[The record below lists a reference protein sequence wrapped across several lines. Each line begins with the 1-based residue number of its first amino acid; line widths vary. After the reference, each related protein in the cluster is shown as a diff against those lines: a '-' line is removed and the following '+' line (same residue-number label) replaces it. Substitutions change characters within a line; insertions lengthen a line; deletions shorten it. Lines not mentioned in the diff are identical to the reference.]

1 MGLLGFEPRT
11 YGLKVRCSNQLSYSP
26 TTILQGPAGQ
36 ATGPQ
41 NGRKPRW
48 HGRKQ
53 AVFHEGRSAQQ
64 PTRRFVIDTRLGKGH
79 GPATRTRKPSLPRFT
94 GEVRTFARA
103 TVS

>member
-41 NGRKPRW
+41 NGRREASSNGKEAIVMRRRLA
-48 HGRKQ
+48 G
-53 AVFHEGRSAQQ
+53 EGQEKSPGNARE
-64 PTRRFVIDTRLGKGH
+64 
-79 GPATRTRKPSLPRFT
+79 RT
-94 GEVRTFARA
+94 
-103 TVS
+103 